1 MFDWL
6 SFQNFAIIGVA
17 FQFGGMAF
25 FAFIFSPMIFKFMA
39 SDEASK
45 FLRQVFPV
53 YYRLSA
59 GISILPALMLIPL
72 PFYHIEVGIL
82 LGVAAIF
89 LFAARVLVPMS
100 NAARDANNEG
110 KFKIIHRSS
119 VLIYMLQ
126 WSAIFIVLIRLID

>member
-1 MFDWL
+1 MFEWL

-39 SDEASK
+39 SDQASM
-45 FLRQVFPV
+45 FLRQVFPI

-59 GISILPALMLIPL
+59 GISIFPALMLIPL
-72 PFYHIEVGIL
+72 PFYHLEVGIL
-82 LGVAAIF
+82 LCVAAVF
-89 LFAARVLVPMS
+89 LFAARILVPMS
-100 NAARDANNEG
+100 NKARDENSDV
-110 KFKIIHRSS
+110 KFKIIHRTS

-126 WSAIFIVLIRLID
+126 WVALFIVIIRLIS